1 MRSLIAGIE
10 ATAGGRLEQVLR
22 RRGHAVTMSAGLESA
37 LETHE
42 REPYVL
48 ILIDLRAGP
57 AVLELCRRVRAA
69 AHGSRP
75 IVVALVSR
83 TSPGLL
89 EGAIDAGVD
98 DFMPWLP
105 DDALLEMRVRLYERI
120 AADRER
126 QAKAEREQRHS
137 QEWFLQVFRA
147 SPAAMTISTVAEGR
161 FMEVSD
167 AFLALSGYRRQEII
181 GKSSL
186 ELRLWANPEDRP
198 RALQAARAGVLHSF
212 ETQLRRHSGEVRET
226 LVALHMRDLVGQP
239 CLLALY
245 YDVTERKRL
254 EDQLRQS
261 QKMEA
266 IGRLAGGVAHDFNNI
281 LTAIMGYCEL
291 LLLGLEP
298 GTQLARSAEQIERS
312 AERATTLVRQLLALG
327 RKQVVQPVVLDLNAV
342 IASLG
347 GMLQRLIGEDIALHI
362 TLAPSPGR
370 IRADRGQI
378 EQVLLNLVVNAR
390 DAMPKG
396 GQLHIETAE
405 ARLDDQQLLA

>member
-1 MRSLIAGIE
+1 MRIE
-10 ATAGGRLEQVLR
+10 RTRPDGRVIEVRRNPVPDGGF
-22 RRGHAVTMSAGLESA
+22 
-37 LETHE
+37 
-42 REPYVL
+42 VL
-48 ILIDLRAGP
+48 IY
-57 AVLELCRRVRAA
+57 
-69 AHGSRP
+69 S
-75 IVVALVSR
+75 
-83 TSPGLL
+83 
-89 EGAIDAGVD
+89 
-98 DFMPWLP
+98 
-105 DDALLEMRVRLYERI
+105 
-120 AADRER
+120 
-126 QAKAEREQRHS
+126 
-137 QEWFLQVFRA
+137 
-147 SPAAMTISTVAEGR
+147 
-161 FMEVSD
+161 
-167 AFLALSGYRRQEII
+167 
-181 GKSSL
+181 
-186 ELRLWANPEDRP
+186 
-198 RALQAARAGVLHSF
+198 
-212 ETQLRRHSGEVRET
+212 
-226 LVALHMRDLVGQP
+226 
-239 CLLALY
+239 
-245 YDVTERKRL
+245 DVTERKRL

-405 ARLDDQQLLA
+405 ARLDDQQLLAAGLAPDATYLMLTVADTGVGMDAETQAHMFEPFFTTKEKGKGTGLGLSMVYGIVEQSGGKLLVRSRPGEGAVFEVFLPRVDDALEPVAVEAPAALRRGRSSAAQP